1 MTVLYG
7 APLSPFVRKAML
19 TLAYKGVEYDQIIVS
34 PENRTEDF
42 FRISPLGKIPAY
54 KDDRVELCDSTVIC
68 EYLDDKYPTPELF
81 PFGAAQRART
91 RWYEEYADTA
101 LAEVCTI
108 KIFRNNFLKPVILD
122 QEPDRDELKK
132 AITEELPKVLDF
144 LELELAEKRYF
155 VAGILSM
162 ADLAV
167 SSQLLSLRICNI
179 SLDLARWP
187 RLGSYLSRLCAR
199 DIYQAQIKLENR
211 TIERLKEKRVAAA

>member
-7 APLSPFVRKAML
+7 APLSPFVRKTML
-19 TLAYKGVEYDQIIVS
+19 ALAYKGVEYDLVIVS

-42 FRISPLGKIPAY
+42 FHISPLGKIPAY

-68 EYLDDKYPTPELF
+68 EYLDDKYPSPELF

-101 LAEVCTI
+101 LAEVCSL
-108 KIFRNNFLKPVILD
+108 KIFRNAVLKPLILNV
-122 QEPDRDELKK
+122 EPDKDELEK
-132 AITEELPKVLDF
+132 AITEELPKALDF

-162 ADLAV
+162 ADLAI
-167 SSQLLSLRICNI
+167 SSQLLSLRLASV
-179 SLDLARWP
+179 SLDLSRWP
-187 RLGSYLSRLCAR
+187 RLGGYISRLCAR
-199 DIYQAQIKLENR
+199 DIYQAQTKVEDE
-211 TIERLKEKRVAAA
+211 TIARLKKRAA